1 MRSPFFEINSDPFYY
16 PSDNNEDRENKLDSE
31 SKVQERAAEDVSV
44 ESRPVQ
50 AFYCNL
56 CECKSRKIDCEKSH
70 EEEAG
75 GGCICLWALPDIHPP
90 VGGSLK
96 CSRMVGGPP
105 PVAIR
110 MSGSPTRREPPTAH
124 ERWVLLH
131 GGQGGISPQV

>member
-1 MRSPFFEINSDPFYY
+1 MFEINSDPFYY

-75 GGCICLWALPDIHPP
+75 GG
-90 VGGSLK
+90 
-96 CSRMVGGPP
+96 
-105 PVAIR
+105 
-110 MSGSPTRREPPTAH
+110 
-124 ERWVLLH
+124 
-131 GGQGGISPQV
+131 